1 MIDSSH
7 SFEGAC
13 FAQSQSLNTDQ
24 ALDEILSVFEGEE
37 LAGVL
42 FFASSRCDFESLAS
56 SLHRRLGV
64 PSIGCTT
71 SGEVSGCGGH
81 HVHSVVA
88 LGFRSPVF
96 ELETLLIPDVG
107 ARSTDSISDALENAP
122 LTHRDAAFAMMLVDG
137 LSMAEERVSA
147 GLARALQGTPIIGG
161 SAGDDLRFEQTWVA
175 CNGEVARDAAVL
187 MLVSTP
193 LPVSIFHSHHFTAT
207 DTRLVITGA
216 IPEER
221 RVTEINGEPAAAGYA
236 RAVGL
241 EVRELSPMVFAEHP
255 VVLSIGGE
263 YYVRSIQQANPDGS
277 LTFFC
282 AIDEGLVL
290 RIAQGGD
297 LPSRFRSL
305 IDEQREKVGE
315 LGLMIGFD
323 CILRRLEL
331 LNHDQLDQVGEILS
345 GAPFIGFS
353 TYGEQIN
360 GLHVNQTM
368 TGVAIGRAA

>member
-1 MIDSSH
+1 MIDTTH

-13 FAQSQSLNTDQ
+13 FAHSQSPNTEQ
-24 ALDEILSVFEGEE
+24 AVEDILRAFEGQE

-42 FFASSRCDFESLAS
+42 FFASSRCDFGSFAS
-56 SLHRRLGV
+56 ALHLRLGV

-71 SGEVSGCGGH
+71 SGEVSGCCGH
-81 HVHSVVA
+81 CEHSVVA
-88 LGFRSPVF
+88 LGFRSSGF
-96 ELETLLIPDVG
+96 ELETLLIPEVST
-107 ARSTDSISDALENAP
+107 RSTESITDALEHAP
-122 LTHRDAAFAMMLVDG
+122 LMLSDYAFAMMLIDG
-137 LSMAEERVSA
+137 LSMAEERVCA
-147 GLARALQGTPIIGG
+147 GLAMALQDTPIIGG
-161 SAGDDLRFEQTWVA
+161 SAGDDLCFEQTWVA
-175 CNGEVARDAAVL
+175 CNGKVARDAAVL
-187 MLVSTP
+187 MLVKTG

-221 RVTEINGEPAAAGYA
+221 RVTEINGEPAATGYA

-241 EVRELSPMVFAEHP
+241 EVCELSPMVFAEHP

-290 RIAQGGD
+290 RIAEGGD
-297 LPSRFRSL
+297 LPSRFRSV

-323 CILRRLEL
+323 CILRRIEL
-331 LNHDQLDQVGEILS
+331 LNHDQIEQVGEILS

>member
-1 MIDSSH
+1 LLEPTQH
-7 SFEGAC
+7 FEGAF
-13 FAQSQSLNTDQ
+13 FAQSQSCDPDQ
-24 ALDEILSVFEGEE
+24 AVEDILGAFEGQE

-42 FFASSRCDFESLAS
+42 FFASSRCDFKHFAAT
-56 SLHRRLGV
+56 LHHRLGV
-64 PSIGCTT
+64 PTVGCTT
-71 SGEVSGCGGH
+71 SGEVSGSGGH
-81 HVHSVVA
+81 SEHSVVA
-88 LGFRSPVF
+88 LGFCKSGF
-96 ELETLLIPDVG
+96 EIETLLIPDVG
-107 ARSTDSISDALENAP
+107 SRSTDNIADAVEHAP
-122 LTHRDAAFAMMLVDG
+122 QVRTDYSFGLMLIDG
-137 LSMAEERVSA
+137 LSMAEERFCA
-147 GLARALQGTPIIGG
+147 GLTRALQDTPIIGG

-175 CNGEVARDAAVL
+175 CNGRVERDAAAL
-187 MLVSTP
+187 MLVNTA

-241 EVRELSPMVFAEHP
+241 DVRELSPMIFAEHP

-290 RIAQGGD
+290 RIAEGGD
-297 LPSRFRSL
+297 LPARFRSV
-305 IDEQREKVGE
+305 INEQREKVGE

-323 CILRRLEL
+323 CILRRIEL
-331 LNHDQLDQVGEILS
+331 LNHQQLDEVGEILS
-345 GAPFIGFS
+345 QAPFIGFS